1 MLVAKKYIFHY
12 DTNKAAAK
20 HSKYMTHDGQE
31 CVTLL
36 DSNDKFIPHD
46 VLTVMFEDGF
56 SANVYFYEL
65 EEI

>member
-1 MLVAKKYIFHY
+1 MLVTNKYIFHY
-12 DTNKAAAK
+12 DAKKAAAK
-20 HSKYMTHDGQE
+20 HSKYLAHDGQV
-31 CVTLL
+31 CTAYL

-46 VLTVMFEDGF
+46 VLNVMFEDGF